1 MTKREHVWVVDDD
14 RAIRWVLEK
23 ALVQADMQVT
33 SFTHADGVLKRLV
46 QEVPDAVISD
56 IRMPGTNG
64 LSLLEH
70 IHHLHPDLPVII
82 MTAYAD
88 LDRAVA
94 AFRGGAF
101 EYLPKPF
108 DVDEVITIVRR
119 AVKRHHTQTT
129 ALRAETRAETP
140 EIVGAAPA

>member
-1 MTKREHVWVVDDD
+1 MKKDEIWVVDDD
-14 RAIRWVLEK
+14 RSIRWVLEK
-23 ALVQADMQVT
+23 ALMQADMHVT
-33 SFTHADGVLKRLV
+33 SFIDADGVIRRLG

-56 IRMPGTNG
+56 IRMPGTDG

-70 IHHLHPDLPVII
+70 LRHLYPDLPVII

-94 AFRGGAF
+94 AFQGGAF

-108 DVDEVITIVRR
+108 DVDDVISIVRR
-119 AVKRHHTQTT
+119 AV
-129 ALRAETRAETP
+129 
-140 EIVGAAPA
+140 